1 MTIYIVECIAN
12 HAFYITV
19 NCFTGLLGNSC
30 AATAPCHCMPWLL
43 RYKSIY
49 IYIYRYSGMC
59 VFTFLYAN
67 VSKTTLALQLRK
79 NLFASY
85 VHCIMEVLEHLL
97 RCLLFVHHFPNQPF
111 HFFSLKM
118 VNSIDSR
125 LVSGCLNQN
134 KRV

>member
-1 MTIYIVECIAN
+1 
-12 HAFYITV
+12 
-19 NCFTGLLGNSC
+19 
-30 AATAPCHCMPWLL
+30 
-43 RYKSIY
+43 
-49 IYIYRYSGMC
+49 MC

-97 RCLLFVHHFPNQPF
+97 RCLLVVHHFPNQPF